1 MCLGGRSCC
10 GRYSRDSGVALPQYH
25 VSTYHYQRPACR
37 EAHAEPRAA
46 RAAWRA
52 LYLCAAS
59 SALFRLMRG
68 CRDQVHY
75 GLCFPGAS
83 LRISLLFS
91 PSDSLNHALG
101 TQSAGNRP
109 LRILRCGDGTR
120 PERPPVVRPPRD
132 PPCCC
137 VAYGYRPRCGRRRLC
152 SGLCGRRRA
161 CSGCPPPP
169 PSQLVAAGC
178 AGAAGGW

>member
-1 MCLGGRSCC
+1 MRIRFRVPGWSRRSCC

-83 LRISLLFS
+83 LRISLLFIRSHSSNRRALHNSVRWKS
-91 PSDSLNHALG
+91 PPADLALWRRDQAG
-101 TQSAGNRP
+101 ETASRETATGSAMLLRR
-109 LRILRCGDGTR
+109 LRIQASLRQAA
-120 PERPPVVRPPRD
+120 PVQRSVWASPR
-132 PPCCC
+132 
-137 VAYGYRPRCGRRRLC
+137 LQ
-152 SGLCGRRRA
+152 RA
-161 CSGCPPPP
+161 LRHA
-169 PSQLVAAGC
+169 SQA
-178 AGAAGGW
+178 